1 MTVLLRMLALLHLVL
16 GGGACFTALWAAVR
30 LARYATAQ
38 GTSAGGTSA
47 AVGALPLL
55 AVLLGLGAWLLVLA
69 WRLWRGDP
77 RARRTLLVTHAPVA
91 LLSVL
96 LITCGTYGR
105 QRDLAQQGKGGM
117 GGALAA
123 LYLLAGGA
131 AAVVSL
137 PTLAVALL
145 WRPAPHDPDHS
156 PPRDLP

>member
-1 MTVLLRMLALLHLVL
+1 VTVLLRMLALLHLVL

-30 LARYATAQ
+30 LARFGKAM
-38 GTSAGGTSA
+38 SA
-47 AVGALPLL
+47 VVDALPLL
-55 AVLLGLGAWLLVLA
+55 AVLLGLGAWLLLLA

-77 RARRTLLVTHAPVA
+77 RARHTLLVTHAPVA

-96 LITCGTYGR
+96 LITCGTYGW
-105 QRDLAQQGKGGM
+105 QRDQAQRWKGGM

-123 LYLLAGGA
+123 LFLMAGGA